1 MKCAKCQFEN
11 PEELIFC
18 GKCGARLEMI
28 CPKCN
33 FSNPSDFAFCGK
45 CGNNLTLPET
55 PTPKELSFD
64 EKFAKIQRYLPK
76 DLAQKILAQT
86 INKQKEAFQWW
97 LKAVQE
103 GERLGARPQLARLY
117 FEIGRC
123 LIDSKGKYTN
133 LNGIKGE
140 EYFGKART
148 LLEEMKMGS
157 SLADIDRTIAMRN
170 I

>member
-1 MKCAKCQFEN
+1 MKCAKCHFEN
-11 PEELIFC
+11 PEGLTFC
-18 GKCGARLEMI
+18 GKCGARLEII

-33 FSNPSDFAFCGK
+33 FLNPCDFVFCGK
-45 CGNNLTLPET
+45 CGNNLSIPVAAI
-55 PTPKELSFD
+55 PKQISFD
-64 EKFAKIQRYLPK
+64 EKLAKLQRYLPK
-76 DLAQKILAQT
+76 DLVQKILAQT
-86 INKQKEAFQWW
+86 INKPKKAFRRWHR
-97 LKAVQE
+97 AIQE
-103 GERLGARPQLARLY
+103 GEHLGARPQLARLY
-117 FEIGRC
+117 SDVCRC